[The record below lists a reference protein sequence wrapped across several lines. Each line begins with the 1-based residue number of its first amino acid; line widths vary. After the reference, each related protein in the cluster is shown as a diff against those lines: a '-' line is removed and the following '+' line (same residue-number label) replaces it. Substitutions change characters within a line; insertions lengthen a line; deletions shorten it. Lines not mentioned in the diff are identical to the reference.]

1 MRKVRFGVVGTN
13 FITDWVIAGAKQDSR
28 FELAAVCSRTEER
41 GRDFA
46 SRYGIPEVYTSL
58 EAMVSGDCVDAVYIA
73 TPNFLHASQ
82 SILCMSCGKHVLCEK
97 PLASTAAEARE
108 MLAASERYN
117 VTLMEAMKPT
127 LTPNFKSVM
136 DNIGKAGKVRRY
148 FSSYC
153 QYSSRYD
160 RFKAGE
166 AVNAFRLEYSNG
178 AIMDIGVYTI
188 YPMVV
193 LFGMPDRIS
202 ASGTLLS
209 SGTDGQG
216 SALFRYGD
224 GMEAAVL
231 YSKIADFT
239 DTYSGTLRLK
249 KEVECGNRK
258 TVYAITVEDERKEE
272 EFLRET
278 SGCKD
283 QLDRIEGILRTL
295 EIYLASPLMEFVGKA
310 PLLKPPI
317 TETNVLKMNKN
328 FKAAKELYHF
338 IASYEGDGFSV
349 KREKICLHPFSE
361 SVAEEFAEAA
371 ELIGFLAY
379 EHGSGQ
385 EEVFSKRYAD
395 YLRELKR
402 NEEEKERQNLKMLK
416 KRVAET
422 GKGAEEYMLALEN
435 KVRELETQCMEIP
448 EMKAQTEKAV
458 SEIERLQKERKEADE
473 ARFQSER
480 LLAETRTE
488 HLAETARIRA
498 DYESR
503 LLEESRRAKEE
514 CARLEQRH
522 AEELSV
528 KETEYSEKLQ
538 TAEAGF
544 EQKLSEYRENE
555 RKEKQEA
562 DKKLQGLTEEN
573 EQLQKEA
580 ESNREEAKR
589 WEREK
594 LLSDARMNALKRE
607 YGVFTG
613 KEDFTSRESFN
624 EIEKQYQTF
633 RSFFKEEWK
642 KTKKRIKN
650 EILHPAAEKE
660 KDSSAQ
666 EDKTFDQAN
675 GKESGE

>member
-1 MRKVRFGVVGTN
+1 MSLSDTLYRAFVDFRKITNADKDCRRQREVAARAAKADDRLESVRTVCKIDEDWIAAIERGLP
-13 FITDWVIAGAKQDSR
+13 FIAKAIA
-28 FELAAVCSRTEER
+28 EER
-41 GRDFA
+41 QFIRSDGEVVDIQKVKTVSRESAEHLAKHGNLLTKRPENGRIVPDRLFTVERQTDYAVYENRFLYMLLCYLRDF
-46 SRYGIPEVYTSL
+46 
-58 EAMVSGDCVDAVYIA
+58 VSY
-73 TPNFLHASQ
+73 
-82 SILCMSCGKHVLCEK
+82 
-97 PLASTAAEARE
+97 R
-108 MLAASERYN
+108 
-117 VTLMEAMKPT
+117 
-127 LTPNFKSVM
+127 
-136 DNIGKAGKVRRY
+136 
-148 FSSYC
+148 
-153 QYSSRYD
+153 
-160 RFKAGE
+160 
-166 AVNAFRLEYSNG
+166 
-178 AIMDIGVYTI
+178 
-188 YPMVV
+188 
-193 LFGMPDRIS
+193 
-202 ASGTLLS
+202 
-209 SGTDGQG
+209 
-216 SALFRYGD
+216 
-224 GMEAAVL
+224 

-385 EEVFSKRYAD
+385 REVFSKRYAD

-503 LLEESRRAKEE
+503 LFEESRRAKEE
-514 CARLEQRH
+514 CARLAQRH

-624 EIEKQYQTF
+624 EIEKQYQAF